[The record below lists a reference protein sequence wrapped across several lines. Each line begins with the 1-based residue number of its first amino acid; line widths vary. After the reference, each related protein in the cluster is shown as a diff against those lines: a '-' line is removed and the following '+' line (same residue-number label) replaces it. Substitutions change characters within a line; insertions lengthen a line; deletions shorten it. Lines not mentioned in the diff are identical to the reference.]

1 MLALLRMGA
10 KCTQAAKI
18 GAFSYTPLGDTLLVF
33 SRDCRF
39 LSVVAVSTSSEAA
52 SPAETPLNSANPF
65 GAKPWLEGHN
75 HIAGHSPTA
84 SDGGGNSSK
93 SGTSSSSRGRNPD
106 ITDK

>member
-52 SPAETPLNSANPF
+52 SP
-65 GAKPWLEGHN
+65 WLEGHN